1 MIRDLFYSDEWEFL
15 NKKKKNIYDKAADL
29 PEEIPL
35 YPVPPENG
43 QDSNN
48 SSSNKSEPQK

>member
-15 NKKKKNIYDKAADL
+15 NSTKKNIYDKAADL
-29 PEEIPL
+29 PEEIRL